1 MMMECR
7 KLKRK
12 ICIVTGTRAEY
23 GLLYWLMKRIQ
34 KDKNLQLQIVATGM
48 HLSPEFGLTY
58 KQIEKD
64 GFKID
69 GKVEM
74 LLSGDTPTAI
84 SKSVG
89 LAVISFADIFQIL
102 NPDIVVLL
110 GDRFEIFAAA
120 QTAMIMRIPIAHIH
134 GGELT
139 EGVIDDPIRHSITKM
154 AHLHFTATEE
164 YRQRVIQM
172 GEQPKN
178 VYNVGTLGIEGI
190 KKLSL
195 LDKDELS
202 KNIGVKLEKFF
213 LVTLHPTT
221 LEKSTSEKQ
230 ILTLLKAL
238 DKFSD
243 YQVIFTKTNADT
255 EGRIIN
261 YNIEK
266 YVKENPKRAYVFDSL
281 GQVRY
286 LSAIKHCELVIGN
299 SSSGLLEVP
308 YFRKAT
314 INIGIRQQ
322 GRLKAE
328 SVIDCDFKE
337 ESIVNA
343 INIGLSNE
351 FKKRINNMKML
362 YGEGNTSEQIVEV
375 LKNVDLEK
383 ILIKRF
389 YDIEEYKW
397 KY

>member
-34 KDKNLQLQIVATGM
+34 EDKNLQLQIVATGM

-89 LAVISFADIFQIL
+89 LAVISFADIFQML

-139 EGVIDDPIRHSITKM
+139 EGAIDDPIRHSITKM
-154 AHLHFTATEE
+154 AHLHFTATKE

-178 VYNVGTLGIEGI
+178 VFNVGSLGIEGI
-190 KKLSL
+190 KSLSL
-195 LDKDELS
+195 LDKEELS
-202 KNIGVKLEKFF
+202 KSIGVNLDKFF

-221 LEKSTSEKQ
+221 LEKSTSERQ
-230 ILTLLKAL
+230 ILTLLNAL
-238 DKFSD
+238 DKFQD
-243 YQVIFTKTNADT
+243 YQIIFTKTNADT

-266 YVKENPKRAYVFDSL
+266 YVKENSKRAYVFDSL

-328 SVIDCDFKE
+328 SVVDCDFNE
-337 ESIVNA
+337 ASIINA
-343 INIGLSNE
+343 INKGLSKE
-351 FKKRINNMKML
+351 FKKRISSMEML
-362 YGEGNTSEQIVEV
+362 YGEGNTSQQIVEI
-375 LKNVDLEK
+375 LKNVNLEN
-383 ILIKRF
+383 ILIKKF
-389 YDIEEYKW
+389 YDIKGD
-397 KY
+397 K